1 MFTLASLPLKAAPVN
16 AAIFASALK
25 LERLTR
31 VKVGGVSLA
40 VAGALV
46 ILWPDKIALTNGRP
60 DEIPAGICVIVIQT
74 MWYAAL
80 LVALKIKLQTHP
92 NPFGLY
98 AYASLTGAIVIA
110 FAGVV
115 SGSIYF
121 DPNIVP
127 RSAWF
132 AVLNCGFAISFFAHA
147 CQSWYVLS

>member
-1 MFTLASLPLKAAPVN
+1 VFTLASLPLKAAPVN

-31 VKVGGVSLA
+31 VKVGGISLA

-74 MWYAAL
+74 MCYAAL

-92 NPFGLY
+92 NPFGH
-98 AYASLTGAIVIA
+98 YASLTGAIVIA

-115 SGSIYF
+115 SGSIYI

-132 AVLNCGFAISFFAHA
+132 AVLNCGFAIFFFAHA